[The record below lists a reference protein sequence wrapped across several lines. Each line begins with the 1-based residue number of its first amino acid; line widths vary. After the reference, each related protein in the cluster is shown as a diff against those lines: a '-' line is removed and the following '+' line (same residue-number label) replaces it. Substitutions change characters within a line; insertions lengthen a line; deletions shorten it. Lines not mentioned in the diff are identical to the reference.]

1 MPTRLLILVATILL
15 FSGCFGRTN
24 VLSTTQ
30 HISLPALMAGGGYT
44 GYTGTSFS
52 PSIDSTKQ
60 VHLVGVTV
68 SASSGDFS
76 WASSMTGTAQPD
88 GTRVLVSKS
97 DFGEAPGTTSL
108 DVVDKSDLRTLFTDG
123 SSFRVYWNIAYAPTL
138 AQQYPDGITV
148 TVTYTVEV
156 D

>member
-1 MPTRLLILVATILL
+1 MPKRLLILVATIVPS
-15 FSGCFGRTN
+15 SGCFGRTN
-24 VLSTTQ
+24 VGSTTQ
-30 HISLPALMAGGGYT
+30 HISLPPLMAGGGYT

-52 PSIDSTKQ
+52 PSIDATKQ

-76 WASSMTGTAQPD
+76 WASSMTGSAEPGQ
-88 GTRVLVSKS
+88 TRVLVSKS
-97 DFGEAPGTTSL
+97 DFGEAEGTTAL
-108 DVVDKSDLRTLFTDG
+108 DVIDKSDLRSLFTDG
-123 SSFRVYWNIAYAPTL
+123 SSFRVYWSILYAQTL
-138 AQQYPDGITV
+138 AQQYPDGITI